1 MLLVAQVALGI
12 GLSFLLLRYLPLV
25 IRLGALLL
33 LAIVI
38 VFLWLVAWPVIMPIR
53 WARRLSV
60 RGTEKHSPDAAS
72 PALGQPGRHIPHGS

>member
-53 WARRLSV
+53 WAWRLSA

-72 PALGQPGRHIPHGS
+72 PALGQPGRHIPHSS